1 MSLSAVAGANTLATL
16 NGLFKQ
22 VYGDDVTN
30 LIPDGVKLY
39 KMIKFAAKDKQLG
52 QAFNQPVIL
61 GQEHGV
67 TFAGPSDDAFSLVAP
82 VAGQIQNAQVQGYPK
97 VLRSLLGYNSISR
110 SIGGGP
116 KAFED
121 ATKFLVANMLRS
133 MAKKIEIELLYGQV
147 GYGVVGA
154 VASNTVTIS
163 TAEWASGIWSGAEK
177 MPLSFYD
184 TTLTTLRGNANIVS
198 VNLAAMSITVDTLPG
213 GVVATDVIF
222 HGGAF
227 GNEAKGIHA
236 ILGQT
241 TGTLFGISTTAYSL
255 FAGNQ
260 YPCGG
265 TSLSF
270 SHLEHAIAIG
280 VAKGLEGDVTV
291 MVNPVTWADLLTE
304 QAALRKYDSTY
315 DTASMKNGSK
325 SITFY
330 GQQGMVTIEPS
341 IFVKQGYAYVLCIDE
356 FTRMG
361 SSDVSF
367 KIPGMGENEYIR
379 QLETT
384 AAVEMRLWTD
394 QAVFTAAPGHHV
406 LITGIV
412 NGS

>member
-1 MSLSAVAGANTLATL
+1 MSLTPVSGSNTLSTL

-22 VYGDDVTN
+22 VYGDDVQN

-39 KMIKFAAKDKQLG
+39 KMIKFVQKDKQQG
-52 QAFNQPVIL
+52 AAFNQPVIL

-67 TFAGPSDDAFSLVAP
+67 TFAGPNDDAFSLVAP

-97 VLRSLLGYNSISR
+97 VLRSYLGYNSISR

-133 MAKKIEIELLYGQV
+133 LTKKLEIELLYGQA
-147 GYGVVGA
+147 GYGSVSSVNGNTIYIA
-154 VASNTVTIS
+154 AS
-163 TAEWASGIWSGAEK
+163 EWASGIWSGAEK
-177 MPLSFYD
+177 MPIDVYTAASSG
-184 TTLTTLRGNANIVS
+184 TKRGSANITAVS
-198 VNLAAMSITVDTLPG
+198 LSALSITVDTLPSG
-213 GVVATDVIF
+213 TTAGDVIF
-222 HGGAF
+222 FSGAY
-227 GNEAKGIHA
+227 GNEAIGIHNM
-236 ILGQT
+236 LSQ
-241 TGTLFGISTTAYSL
+241 TGTLFGISQTAYSL

-260 YPCGG
+260 YNCQS

-270 SHLEHAIAIG
+270 SHLEHAIALG

-291 MVNPVTWADLLTE
+291 IVNPVTWADLLTE
-304 QAALRKYDSTY
+304 QAALRRTDSSY
-315 DTASMKNGSK
+315 STAEVDNGSK
-325 SITFY
+325 SIKFY
-330 GQQGMVTIEPS
+330 GQNGMVAIEPS
-341 IFVKQGYAYVLCIDE
+341 IFCKQGYAYILAVDE

-379 QLETT
+379 QLEGA

-394 QAVFTAAPGHHV
+394 QAVFTSAPGHHV
-406 LITGIV
+406 YVYGIV
-412 NGS
+412 NGQ